1 MIILDSSAAFPE
13 FFSKNSPIS
22 GCKDEFTRVISRVG
36 LLFSAHAEGHV
47 FLSLIYRQVINL
59 YICCDLTFE
68 TTSGYQLPVL
78 NVNWTDLLE
87 KIRVN

>member
-1 MIILDSSAAFPE
+1 M
-13 FFSKNSPIS
+13 
-22 GCKDEFTRVISRVG
+22 FTFIVVQSRVIRRVG
-36 LLFSAHAEGHV
+36 ALFSAHAEGHV
-47 FLSLIYRQVINL
+47 FLSLIYRQVSNL